1 LTLQSKWRIAGAC
14 TLAGAGLMAWY
25 GVHARLFSGP
35 RLFLVLYWGAFVLLL
50 AATFYTV
57 LLDVRYIKLQYSL
70 EKRELFRET
79 LGDETFRKALIEGQ
93 KRQEDQDSQA

>member
-1 LTLQSKWRIAGAC
+1 
-14 TLAGAGLMAWY
+14 MAWY

-35 RLFLVLYWGAFVLLL
+35 LLFLVLYWGAFVLLL
-50 AATFYTV
+50 AVTFYTV

-79 LGDETFRKALIEGQ
+79 LGDETFRKALIKGQ
-93 KRQEDQDSQA
+93 KRQEDGDSEA